1 MEKKTTRRAVRKIAR
16 NRRDHHNSVVKIVVG
31 IMAVVLVLN
40 LILPSRDFSAN
51 ENRSLAQRPSLSL
64 SSLKDGSFFT
74 DFGSYY
80 ADQFLLRDLWMSIKF
95 HADFLMNQRE
105 FSGVFVGKDGYLLAD
120 PEKPDKNAVSKTVT
134 AMNAF
139 AEEFSDREMN
149 MILVPDA
156 ATILGENLPA
166 NAPVRDQLSDIRA
179 FQMDLADTIR
189 TIDAASALKSHAT
202 ERIYYRTDHH
212 WTSEGA
218 YAVFRAAA
226 DSLKLDADDVR
237 FKAHTVSES
246 FQGTLASKSG
256 DHHRHD
262 QITIYEPQGTDAL
275 YVVNYPDLQTRSRS
289 MFVSAQLE
297 EKDQY
302 TVFFGGNHPL
312 VEIQTTVD
320 NGRSLLIFKDSY
332 ANSFIQF
339 LTPFYQTIIMVDPR
353 YYYDDVSIVMR
364 DYGVTD
370 VLYLYSADTLLVDT
384 SLADVLNA
392 AVEAR
397 KAAEEA

>member
-51 ENRSLAQRPSLSL
+51 ENRSLAQRPSISL
-64 SSLKDGSFFT
+64 ASLKDGSFFT
-74 DFGSYY
+74 
-80 ADQFLLRDLWMSIKF
+80 DQFLLRDLWMSIKF

-120 PEKPDKNAVSKTVT
+120 PEKPDKNAVSKTVA

-189 TIDAASALKSHAT
+189 TIDAASALSSHAT
-202 ERIYYRTDHH
+202 ERLYYRRREVH
-212 WTSEGA
+212 
-218 YAVFRAAA
+218 
-226 DSLKLDADDVR
+226 
-237 FKAHTVSES
+237 
-246 FQGTLASKSG
+246 KSG
-256 DHHRHD
+256 LRRRRRRCPER
-262 QITIYEPQGTDAL
+262 I
-275 YVVNYPDLQTRSRS
+275 
-289 MFVSAQLE
+289 
-297 EKDQY
+297 
-302 TVFFGGNHPL
+302 
-312 VEIQTTVD
+312 
-320 NGRSLLIFKDSY
+320 
-332 ANSFIQF
+332 
-339 LTPFYQTIIMVDPR
+339 
-353 YYYDDVSIVMR
+353 
-364 DYGVTD
+364 
-370 VLYLYSADTLLVDT
+370 
-384 SLADVLNA
+384 
-392 AVEAR
+392 
-397 KAAEEA
+397 